1 MMASLYPGHELPQ
14 FWALLPVGWH
24 LSAVEGRLWVLSVIW
39 AFCQLAL
46 TSTAEDCFG
55 NVCVWDSTGH
65 PRREFMT
72 DLSFGVWVCIPFIWL
87 VSLFPYVKWEIQFQL
102 IKKNFICGIMISE
115 IMTKNHFSCGIM
127 TKKKSCR
134 IMIFLNQ
141 CMATIFFRFQIGY
154 DDTLEIQKK
163 QDLFAYAVRES

>member
-39 AFCQLAL
+39 AFGQLAL

-72 DLSFGVWVCIPFIWL
+72 DLSFGVWVCIPFVWL
-87 VSLFPYVKWEIQFQL
+87 VLLLPYVKWEIQVQF
-102 IKKNFICGIMISE
+102 IKKNFSCE
-115 IMTKNHFSCGIM
+115 IMTKN
-127 TKKKSCR
+127 
-134 IMIFLNQ
+134 MIFLDNVWQ
-141 CMATIFFRFQIGY
+141 QYSSDSREDCLRWNSWNS
-154 DDTLEIQKK
+154 KK
-163 QDLFAYAVRES
+163 TSSFCICSCKNLVW